1 MAEKSIPSMELRCL
15 LAEIEELMGRR
26 SLILLLRQSGLAE
39 YVDRRLPRDDTPSIA
54 VAQYS
59 LLLANSYFTF
69 GAREARHIFRRT
81 GRLVAAEL
89 HHRPLQFAMTGAALR
104 LLPAVK
110 SMPYVLQKLADQ
122 GAETYGA
129 TCYLYEEADAFF
141 FEIVDCPYC
150 AEIKRQSQARK
161 QPVTKPVCHIPSA
174 ILEETMEWVTAEKH
188 LVEEV
193 DCVATGGAACRF
205 RISK

>member
-26 SLILLLRQSGLAE
+26 SLIMLLRQSGLAE
-39 YVDRRLPRDDTPSIA
+39 YVDRRLPRDDSPSIA

-69 GAREARHIFRRT
+69 GAREARHIFWRT
-81 GRLVAAEL
+81 GKLVAAEL
-89 HHRPLQFAMTGAALR
+89 HRRPLQFAMTHAALR
-104 LLPAVK
+104 LLPAAK
-110 SMPYVLQKLADQ
+110 SMSYVLQGLADQ
-122 GAETYGA
+122 GRETYGA
-129 TCYLYEEADAFF
+129 TYLVHEKAEAFL

-150 AEIKRQSQARK
+150 AEIKRRSQARK
-161 QPVTKPVCHIPSA
+161 QPVTRAVCHIPAA
-174 ILEETMEWVTAEKH
+174 ILVETTEWVTGEKH

-205 RISK
+205 RIAK